1 MAPAF
6 FFLLLAL
13 ALIGTELLIM
23 QLSVFWFLFIGLG
36 ALIASLA
43 AWLIPEMSWSVATG
57 IFIVSSVLVSAVLY
71 PFLKKWQD
79 QPAVIPGNDAIGQK
93 VKVIA
98 AISTDKDGRVSWSG
112 TDWSAQLAEGEAAF
126 ELGESAIIRR
136 LTGIHLI
143 VGR

>member
-1 MAPAF
+1 MTPAL

-13 ALIGTELLIM
+13 GLIGTELLIM

-36 ALIASLA
+36 ALLASLA
-43 AWLIPEMSWSVATG
+43 AWLIPEMSWAVATG
-57 IFIVSSVLVSAVLY
+57 IFVVSSVVVSAVLY

-93 VKVIA
+93 VNVIQ
-98 AISTDKDGRVSWSG
+98 AISAAKDGRVSWSG
-112 TDWSAQLAEGEAAF
+112 TDWSARLAEGEAGF
-126 ELGESAIIRR
+126 ESGESAIIRK
-136 LTGIHLI
+136 LVGIHLI